1 MAALPTIAL
10 PACQPHHERAAFNMN
25 KFLLST
31 LLVATLGI
39 AGCGGSAGNEQKLAD
54 QVTKAV
60 YNNDMGGVT
69 ANMDS
74 EAAQQVTRASL
85 GAVSDLMHRMG
96 NYQGLT
102 ETGTDIPTHRYTFDA
117 KFDHGDLTIKLR
129 LDADGKIAGYH
140 VIPGPPA

>member
-1 MAALPTIAL
+1 
-10 PACQPHHERAAFNMN
+10 MN
-25 KFLLST
+25 KFLVST
-31 LLVATLGI
+31 LLIATLAI
-39 AGCGGSAGNEQKLAD
+39 AGCGSNAGNEQKLAD
-54 QVTKAV
+54 QVTRAV
-60 YNNDMGGVT
+60 YSNDMAGVT

-102 ETGTDIPTHRYTFDA
+102 ETATDIPARRYTFDA
-117 KFDHGDLTIKLR
+117 KFDHGDLTVKLR

-140 VIPGPPA
+140 VIPGAPS

>member
-1 MAALPTIAL
+1 
-10 PACQPHHERAAFNMN
+10 MN

-31 LLVATLGI
+31 LLIAALGI
-39 AGCGGSAGNEQKLAD
+39 AGCGSSAGNEQKLAD
-54 QVTKAV
+54 QVTRAV
-60 YNNDMGGVT
+60 YNDDMSGVT

-85 GAVSDLMHRMG
+85 GVVSDLMHRMG

-102 ETGTDIPTHRYTFDA
+102 ETGTDIPARRYTFDA

-129 LDADGKIAGYH
+129 LDPDGKIAGYH
-140 VIPGPPA
+140 VIPGAPA